1 MGYIKIHNLILL
13 LLIPIAMFSQ
23 SVDYVKYYHKPIL
36 QAENYIIKEQF
47 DSALFYYKKA
57 FSNVPYGFLGDYSS
71 AVYIAHKAN
80 KNQIALQ
87 FLDSA
92 VIKGLIPT
100 DKKYKIYFKND
111 NEWQDYLNNKY
122 PKLKVQGLQT
132 INKQTVIIIDSLYK
146 IDQKYRSFNKDVQIA
161 WDLLDNQDSLNAM
174 CLKKLFINGHLTIAK
189 IGNDAYFKATMILL
203 HKLLYDDEFM
213 YYCYKN
219 GFIDKYIYY
228 YAVSRKSLQFKQ
240 ESKYITF
247 SKDKNIIKAKN
258 KARKQDGIVSSDKFK
273 YLKRFAR
280 KSKGLYSTSIL
291 D

>member
-1 MGYIKIHNLILL
+1 MKYIKINNLILL
-13 LLIPIAMFSQ
+13 LFIPVAMFSQ
-23 SVDYVKYYHKPIL
+23 SVDYIKYYHKSIL
-36 QAENYIIKEQF
+36 QAEECTITEKF
-47 DSALFYYKKA
+47 DSALFYYKRA
-57 FSNVPYGFLGDYSS
+57 FSSVPYGFLRDYSS
-71 AVYIAHKAN
+71 AAYIAHKAN
-80 KNQIALQ
+80 QNQIALQ
-87 FLDSA
+87 LLDSA
-92 VIKGLIPT
+92 VIRGLIPT

-111 NEWQDYLNNKY
+111 KEWQEYLNNKY
-122 PKLKVQGLQT
+122 PKLTVHSLQK
-132 INKQTVIIIDSLYK
+132 INKQTVITIDSLYN
-146 IDQKYRSFNKDVQIA
+146 IDQKYRSFNKDVQID
-161 WDLLDNQDSLNAM
+161 WDLLDKQDSLNAI
-174 CLKKLFINGHLTIAK
+174 CLKKLFVNGDLTISK

-240 ESKYITF
+240 ESKYITL
-247 SKDKNIIKAKN
+247 SKDKNIIKAKD
-258 KARKQDGIVSSDKFK
+258 KARQQDGIISSDKLK